1 MFRNLLTA
9 TLTATLLAST
19 APAFAATMVKEVD
32 VSADL
37 AAIKNPKAATYWTK
51 VSDDLENAIVTRLTP
66 DRIADNGA
74 KITIDIDEVELANS
88 FQETMGIAD
97 SKLVGSVSVTSD
109 DDNTVFDGYVLTIS
123 YADTVPFFPEGTDL
137 TKITNDSKEHY
148 DAMIAAFATRVVTD
162 LK

>member
-1 MFRNLLTA
+1 MLRNLLTA
-9 TLTATLLAST
+9 TLTATFLAST
-19 APAFAATMVKEVD
+19 APAFAMTMIKEVD

-37 AAIKNPKAATYWTK
+37 EAIKNPKAATYWTK
-51 VSDDLENAIVTRLTP
+51 VSDDLENAIVARLT

-109 DDNTVFDGYVLTIS
+109 NDNTVFDGYVLTIS
-123 YADTVPFFPEGTDL
+123 YADTVPFFPEGTDMM
-137 TKITNDSKEHY
+137 KITNDSKEHY
-148 DAMIAAFATRVVTD
+148 DAMIAAFATRVVAD